1 MIINYNY
8 NGERKKRSV
17 PDIWKEWTREQR
29 IQFLNDAEKSEAER
43 GFWARTGSK
52 TLDTLALLERP
63 AQGLKVGLRE
73 MGVGGYDPTPEG
85 FAAGF
90 GKGFKGEDEVR
101 TQEFLPATWN
111 PIVKG
116 ILGFVGDVATDPLMY
131 TPAGWI
137 RAAGSGAGKNIR
149 NNQRDASLGQT
160 SCHSSIGKKI

>member
-1 MIINYNY
+1 MIYKY
-8 NGERKKRSV
+8 KWDGELKKRQV
-17 PDIWKEWTREQR
+17 PESFKQWDEVQQL
-29 IQFLNDAEKSEAER
+29 QFLTDAEKSEEER
-43 GFWARTGSK
+43 GFWGRTGSA
-52 TLDTLALLERP
+52 TLDALALLERP

-73 MGVGGYDPTPEG
+73 MGVGGYDPTPQG

-131 TPAGWI
+131 VPIAGT
-137 RAAGSGAGKNIR
+137 AKLLGKVPGIA
-149 NNQRDASLGQT
+149 QV
-160 SCHSSIGKKI
+160 